1 MAKQSQGLLCGC
13 RRDAAGMPNH
23 PNAATVATGY
33 RPGRPPSPTL
43 GCPGHPLGT
52 SGSPPGPTPSGRTRS
67 FRHRTRAVA
76 TPRSPRP
83 SRSTRS
89 RRLCRRLAAGS
100 PPGGVGV
107 GVGVGSQDFCTSGS
121 APGRPGR
128 LPGDD
133 HCAPPPLPFPLPL
146 SSSSSLLP
154 PPPSPPSCLAPAA
167 DFFLA
172 SGGSRGGV
180 GVQRQGVRVT
190 PGVGVGVGSGG
201 DPDVAVLAAGG
212 GRVVETV
219 CGSNLVYCRVLSR
232 S

>member
-1 MAKQSQGLLCGC
+1 MSSGSPPKS
-13 RRDAAGMPNH
+13 DAGM
-23 PNAATVATGY
+23 
-33 RPGRPPSPTL
+33 
-43 GCPGHPLGT
+43 
-52 SGSPPGPTPSGRTRS
+52 SGSPPGPTPSGRTWS

-100 PPGGVGV
+100 PPGGV

-154 PPPSPPSCLAPAA
+154 PSPPSCLAPAA

-201 DPDVAVLAAGG
+201 DPDVKASGWGATRTSRSWPREVAVLLKLY
-212 GRVVETV
+212 VVVTLCIV
-219 CGSNLVYCRVLSR
+219 GFYLVASYLKE
-232 S
+232 

>member
-83 SRSTRS
+83 SRGTRS

-100 PPGGVGV
+100 PPGERRRRRRIPGLLHVR
-107 GVGVGSQDFCTSGS
+107 
-121 APGRPGR
+121 APPGRPGR

-133 HCAPPPLPFPLPL
+133 HRAPPPLPFPLPL
-146 SSSSSLLP
+146 SSSSSP
-154 PPPSPPSCLAPAA
+154 PPFLFGACGG
-167 DFFLA
+167 FFF
-172 SGGSRGGV
+172 
-180 GVQRQGVRVT
+180 
-190 PGVGVGVGSGG
+190 
-201 DPDVAVLAAGG
+201 
-212 GRVVETV
+212 
-219 CGSNLVYCRVLSR
+219 
-232 S
+232 